1 MRYCDTVKNVTVSLD
16 DETWRK
22 ARIRAAEA
30 NTSVSALVKRFL
42 NELGSGEGEI
52 ERLKRQEHALRVGI
66 KGFSASDNVTRDEVH
81 KRGT

>member
-1 MRYCDTVKNVTVSLD
+1 MKNVTVSLD

-42 NELGSGEGEI
+42 NELGSGEGEF
-52 ERLKRQEHALRVGI
+52 ERLKRQERALRAGI
-66 KGFSASDNVTRDEVH
+66 KGFSASDNPTI
-81 KRGT
+81 

>member
-1 MRYCDTVKNVTVSLD
+1 MKNVTVSLD

-42 NELGSGEGEI
+42 DELGSGETEF
-52 ERLKRQEHALRVGI
+52 ERLKREERTLRAGI
-66 KGFSASDNVTRDEVH
+66 KGFSAGDNLTRNELH
-81 KRGT
+81 ERGT